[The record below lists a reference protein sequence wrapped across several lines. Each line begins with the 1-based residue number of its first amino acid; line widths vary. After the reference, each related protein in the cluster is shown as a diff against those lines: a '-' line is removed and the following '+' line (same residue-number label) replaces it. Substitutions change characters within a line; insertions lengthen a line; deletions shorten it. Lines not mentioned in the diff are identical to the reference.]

1 MGSSV
6 PLSTR
11 PEGKEREAQKKRTGA
26 GSRLRGR
33 LREEIGRLK
42 TWANEGLRRR
52 SLPEKSPRWNRHG
65 EGGRGEIPQQEADG
79 LSVGSAGNEACSR
92 KRVLGAGLRAGERP
106 DIWIGHF
113 GGFKK
118 KQQTQLSPPG
128 VGRALVRTRFT
139 HAAAGEKDQ
148 GQDWASGLGRRPRED
163 KAVAGGVVWKE
174 GAGTLSERP
183 SMDSGLGRGQNE
195 GDT

>member
-1 MGSSV
+1 M
-6 PLSTR
+6 
-11 PEGKEREAQKKRTGA
+11 
-26 GSRLRGR
+26 
-33 LREEIGRLK
+33 
-42 TWANEGLRRR
+42 
-52 SLPEKSPRWNRHG
+52 
-65 EGGRGEIPQQEADG
+65 
-79 LSVGSAGNEACSR
+79 
-92 KRVLGAGLRAGERP
+92 RAGERP

-148 GQDWASGLGRRPRED
+148 GQDWASGLGRRPWED
-163 KAVAGGVVWKE
+163 KGGGVVWKE

>member
-11 PEGKEREAQKKRTGA
+11 PEGKEREEQKKRTGV

-33 LREEIGRLK
+33 LREEIGRLQ

-65 EGGRGEIPQQEADG
+65 EAGAGGDSSAGGRW
-79 LSVGSAGNEACSR
+79 SVGSAGNEACSR
-92 KRVLGAGLRAGERP
+92 KRVLGVGLRAGERP

-148 GQDWASGLGRRPRED
+148 GQDWASGLGRRPWED
-163 KAVAGGVVWKE
+163 KAVGG
-174 GAGTLSERP
+174 GAGCV
-183 SMDSGLGRGQNE
+183 E
-195 GDT
+195 GGSQHLVRTAEHGFWAGPGAE